1 MQFFNLCVTTSALF
15 AALSVAQ
22 SITGITGADCNNFVI
37 LPKAI
42 NSAAL
47 AALRH
52 LNAGTTVGRNN
63 YPHRYNN
70 LEGFT
75 FNAGCKPPYY
85 EFPVFT
91 DRVYIGGSPGLDR
104 VVVGSWNGTN
114 AMYCD
119 AITHSGASRNNFNL
133 CDNT

>member
-1 MQFFNLCVTTSALF
+1 MQFFNLCVITSALF

-22 SITGITGADCNNFVI
+22 SVTGITGANCNDYVI
-37 LPKAI
+37 SPRAI

-70 LEGFT
+70 FESFT
-75 FNAGCKPPYY
+75 FNAGCNPPYY
-85 EFPVFT
+85 EFPVFR
-91 DRVYIGGSPGLDR
+91 DHVYTGGSPGLDR
-104 VVVGSWNGTN
+104 VVVGSWDGTN
-114 AMYCD
+114 IMYCGMCELSTY
-119 AITHSGASRNNFNL
+119 IYTICSILS
-133 CDNT
+133 